1 MALNINGTTG
11 ISGVDGTVSAPA
23 LTGTDSNTG
32 ITFPSAD
39 TIKFSTG
46 GVERMSIT
54 NSGVTGAGGGKVL
67 QVKKTLVT
75 ALESITCDTSG
86 TGSHDSSLAVTI
98 TPSNASNII
107 YVSAFGFGEGNSTD
121 QSSFTTRLKK
131 VISGGSTSYY
141 PAAVGNRNPIFS
153 KTGTSNIN
161 ASNTPDSFGIPNFPD
176 TAGTTSAIT
185 YTLQF
190 MYFAGLSSAGTYY
203 LNRIVGD
210 SNQSGYPNFASWIT
224 AMEVEP

>member
-1 MALNINGTTG
+1 MAITINGTTNTIAGVAVGGLPDG
-11 ISGVDGTVSAPA
+11 IVDTDMLAANAVSSAKLASGA
-23 LTGTDSNTG
+23 
-32 ITFPSAD
+32 
-39 TIKFSTG
+39 
-46 GVERMSIT
+46 
-54 NSGVTGAGGGKVL
+54 GGKVL
-67 QVKKTLVT
+67 QIQKTVVT

-210 SNQSGYPNFASWIT
+210 SNQSGYPNFSSWIV
-224 AMEVEP
+224 AMEVAA

>member
-1 MALNINGTTG
+1 MSKISLKHSGGNVVSLNSPT
-11 ISGVDGTVSAPA
+11 SAP
-23 LTGTDSNTG
+23 T
-32 ITFPSAD
+32 SAD
-39 TIKFSTG
+39 VAFKLPNQDGSANEVLKTDG
-46 GVERMSIT
+46 
-54 NSGVTGAGGGKVL
+54 SGNLSFAEAGGGAVK
-67 QVKKTLVT
+67 QVKKTVIT

-98 TPSNASNII
+98 TPSSASNII
-107 YVSAFGFGEGNSTD
+107 YVSAFAFGEGNTQD
-121 QSSFTTRLKK
+121 QSNFSTRLKK
-131 VISGGSTSYY
+131 VVSGGSTSYY

-161 ASNTPDSFGIPNFPD
+161 ASNTADSFGIPNFPD

-190 MYFAGLSSAGTYY
+190 MYQGGLSSAGAYY
-203 LNRIVGD
+203 LNRIVSD
-210 SNQSGYPNFASWIT
+210 SNSSGYPNFVSWIT